1 MWVRFYQT
9 KLHCKGWLNP
19 LRPADAVRVSLMDK
33 TIQKFT
39 DDVRAISGGH
49 QTAYRSELKGS
60 IATISPKR
68 RSWTWAAMI
77 RESEV
82 KLVSSLHICDDLTRG
97 DWGSLERL
105 RGHSFITQSIRT
117 SRTSYLRSRTSR
129 LKDRFFPDSPPDSI
143 RYTVKPSCVISPN
156 NYIFDTFLSLLSF
169 FISIF
174 CPSGLVDV
182 RGNYE

>member
-1 MWVRFYQT
+1 MAKSSQASRCCTRVFNGQNHPEVHWRREGHLWRTPDSVQEWV
-9 KLHCKGWLNP
+9 
-19 LRPADAVRVSLMDK
+19 
-33 TIQKFT
+33 
-39 DDVRAISGGH
+39 
-49 QTAYRSELKGS
+49 EGS
-60 IATISPKR
+60 IATISPRR

-129 LKDRFFPDSPPDSI
+129 LKDRFFPQAI
-143 RYTVKPSCVISPN
+143 RLTTRFNPLYRQTLMCN
-156 NYIFDTFLSLLSF
+156 LSQ
-169 FISIF
+169 
-174 CPSGLVDV
+174 
-182 RGNYE
+182 